1 MSFDFV
7 LSDKLLAIYTN
18 AIFNSDPGK
27 GRGKSSLPIIRS
39 EIQKIFA
46 DQLFG
51 ILIAQLRFERSDAE
65 PVTRQMFGNNGVFE
79 AAKEQVLGYFPIP
92 DRKRDVFIT
101 QLEAELESYLL
112 RSPPIEASWGWLGAR
127 DGQVIALLTP
137 REKIEFTK
145 ATKKTLDIDL

>member
-1 MSFDFV
+1 MPFNFV
-7 LSDKLLAIYTN
+7 LSNELLAIYAT
-18 AIFNSDPGK
+18 AIFNSDPVD
-27 GRGKSSLPIIRS
+27 GREKSSLPVFRS
-39 EIQKIFA
+39 EIQKMFA
-46 DQLFG
+46 DQLFD

-65 PVTRQMFGNNGVFE
+65 PVTRQMFGDNGIFE
-79 AAKEQVLGYFPIP
+79 AAKDQVLSYFPIP
-92 DRKRDVFIT
+92 GRKHDVFIT

-145 ATKKTLDIDL
+145 ATRKTLDIDL